1 MQKYF
6 KYHYLIVLVFSVTSV
21 LKAMDTQFMPLKLGP
36 AKQLAEE
43 YIKKAQGLSSS
54 TGVSL
59 SSNLSVVLPSNLG
72 QLRLAGSQWK
82 KEYERLLAIEAAQGL
97 TSDNSV
103 LSSPID
109 VIDIVA
115 KKSHDSAI
123 PSLVEPS

>member
-6 KYHYLIVLVFSVTSV
+6 KYHYLIVLAFSVTSV

-54 TGVSL
+54 TGVPL

-72 QLRLAGSQWK
+72 QLRIAGSLWK

-115 KKSHDSAI
+115 KKSYDSAI

>member
-6 KYHYLIVLVFSVTSV
+6 KYRYLLVLAFSVTSV
-21 LKAMDTQFMPLKLGP
+21 LKAMDTQFVPLKLGP

-103 LSSPID
+103 LSSPI
-109 VIDIVA
+109 VA